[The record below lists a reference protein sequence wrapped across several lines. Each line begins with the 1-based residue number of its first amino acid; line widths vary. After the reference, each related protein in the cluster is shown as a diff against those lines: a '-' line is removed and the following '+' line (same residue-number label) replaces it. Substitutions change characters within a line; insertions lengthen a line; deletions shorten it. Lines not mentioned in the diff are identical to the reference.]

1 MSFHT
6 VHFSELL
13 NDWQG
18 TGKVMRALDQ
28 PSISSTP
35 VNKDWATFFSYSWQ
49 HLQRH
54 YSFDMMIDACMRLSP
69 KPVERMWNSSAAEA
83 TSELF
88 SGLEI
93 DVAEVPLTF

>member
-1 MSFHT
+1 
-6 VHFSELL
+6 
-13 NDWQG
+13 
-18 TGKVMRALDQ
+18 
-28 PSISSTP
+28 
-35 VNKDWATFFSYSWQ
+35 
-49 HLQRH
+49 
-54 YSFDMMIDACMRLSP
+54 MMIDACMRLSP